1 MHEVTT
7 RRSQS
12 SPRRERVN
20 SDAAT
25 LRLRRIALGGGE
37 SPETRG
43 GDGLARVVRR
53 LIVVVVDRALPP
65 TIVRALPQTVPCP
78 SL

>member
-1 MHEVTT
+1 MHEVTA

-37 SPETRG
+37 ACTVPYG
-43 GDGLARVVRR
+43 AGVAGLPSARLLMDYGFCPAENAPSIGV
-53 LIVVVVDRALPP
+53 PP
-65 TIVRALPQTVPCP
+65 TSMQT
-78 SL
+78 